1 MPTNLSQNKIG
12 AFPAQFIRKMIAS
25 GEIANADEK
34 NIQPASVDL
43 SVSEEGYRMKGAF
56 LPRKNENV
64 KEIIKEESLY
74 KIDLNNPLEKNGI
87 YLIKLNESLNL
98 PENIFAFS
106 SSKSSVGRVDLQTR
120 LIVNG
125 YSRFDSVPAGY
136 KGELWLQ
143 VIPKSFLIKLNFEDK
158 LNQIR
163 FFNGEAKIGC
173 QEIEKIYSEQKLL
186 FDENSKLASPSE
198 KISKDGNGSVVMN
211 INLDGEK
218 SGGIVGYKNMLID
231 QVLDFSKR
239 NYYNPDDFFEP
250 VYAPENGKLILEK
263 ESFYIFS
270 TKEYIRVPGNLASEM
285 IAYDIYNGE
294 FRSHYAGF
302 FDPGFGYGKN
312 GEIKGRQAVLEVRSY
327 ENNFIFRD
335 GQPICRM
342 NFEKLIEPAD
352 FVYGEGI
359 GSHYANQSG
368 PKLSKHFKES
378 YEKK

>member
-12 AFPAQFIRKMIAS
+12 AFPAQYIKKMVES
-25 GEIANADEK
+25 GEIINAGEK
-34 NIQPASVDL
+34 NIQPAGVDL

-56 LPRKNENV
+56 LPRKNESAR
-64 KEIIKEESLY
+64 EIIKEESLY

-98 PENIFAFS
+98 PENVFAFS
-106 SSKSSVGRVDLQTR
+106 SPRSSVGRVDLQTR
-120 LIVNG
+120 LIVDG

-143 VIPKSFLIKLNFEDK
+143 VIPKSFLIKLNFEDR

-163 FFNGEAKIGC
+163 FFNGEAKIGGR
-173 QEIEKIYSEQKLL
+173 EIEKIYSEQKLL
-186 FDENSKLASPSE
+186 FDENLNFIDSNE
-198 KISKDGNGSVVMN
+198 KIAKDGNGGIVMN
-211 INLDGEK
+211 INLNGEK
-218 SGGIVGYKNMLID
+218 SDGIVGYKNMLID
-231 QVLDFSKR
+231 QVLDFSKKD
-239 NYYNPDDFFEP
+239 YYNPDDFFEP

-270 TKEYIRVPGNLASEM
+270 TKEYIRVPGNFASEM

-302 FDPGFGYGKN
+302 FDPGFGYGKD
-312 GEIKGRQAVLEVRSY
+312 GEIKGRQAVLEIRSY

-342 NFEKLIEPAD
+342 NFERLIEPAD
-352 FVYGEGI
+352 FVYGEEI

-368 PKLSKHFKES
+368 PKLSKHFRS
-378 YEKK
+378 

>member
-1 MPTNLSQNKIG
+1 MSTNLSQNKIG
-12 AFPAQFIRKMIAS
+12 TFPSQYIKKMIAS
-25 GEIANADEK
+25 GEIINAGE
-34 NIQPASVDL
+34 NNVQPAGVDL

-56 LPRKNENV
+56 LPRKNESAR
-64 KEIIKEESLY
+64 EIIKEESLY

-98 PENIFAFS
+98 PENVFAFS
-106 SSKSSVGRVDLQTR
+106 SPRSSVGRVDLQTR
-120 LIVNG
+120 LIVDG

-143 VIPKSFLIKLNFEDK
+143 VIPKSFLIKLNFEDR

-163 FFNGEAKIGC
+163 FFNGEAKIGG

-186 FDENSKLASPSE
+186 FDENLNFIDSAE
-198 KISKDGNGSVVMN
+198 KIAKDSNGGIVMN
-211 INLDGEK
+211 INLNGEK
-218 SGGIVGYKNMLID
+218 SDGVVGYKNLLID
-231 QVLDFSKR
+231 CVLDFSKK

-250 VYAPENGKLILEK
+250 VYAPKNGKLILEK

-270 TKEYIRVPGNLASEM
+270 TKEYVRVPGNLASEM

-312 GEIKGRQAVLEVRSY
+312 GEIKGRQAVLEIRSY

-352 FVYGEGI
+352 FVYGEEI

-368 PKLSKHFKES
+368 PKLSKHFRDR
-378 YEKK
+378 

>member
-12 AFPAQFIRKMIAS
+12 AFPAQYIKKMVEG
-25 GEIANADEK
+25 GEIINVDK
-34 NIQPASVDL
+34 NNIQPASIDL
-43 SVSEEGYRMKGAF
+43 SISEEGYRMKGVF
-56 LPRKNENV
+56 LPRKNESAR
-64 KEIIKEESLY
+64 EIVKEESLY
-74 KIDLNNPLEKNGI
+74 KINLNNPLEKNGI

-98 PENIFAFS
+98 PEDVFALS

-120 LIVNG
+120 LIVDG

-136 KGELWLQ
+136 QGELWLQ
-143 VIPKSFLIKLNFEDK
+143 VIPKSFLIKLNFKDK

-163 FFNGEAKIGC
+163 FFNGEAKINC
-173 QEIEKIYSEQKLL
+173 REIEEIYSEQKLL
-186 FDENSKLASPSE
+186 FDENLNLARSDE
-198 KISKDGNGSVVMN
+198 KVSKDGSGSIVMN
-211 INLDGEK
+211 INLNGEK
-218 SGGIVGYKNMLID
+218 SGGIIGYKNLLVD
-231 QVLDFSKR
+231 CVLDFSKK

-250 VYAPENGKLILEK
+250 VYSPQNGKLILEK

-312 GEIKGRQAVLEVRSY
+312 GEVKGRQAVLEIRSY

-352 FVYGEGI
+352 FVYGEEI
-359 GSHYANQSG
+359 GSHYADQSG
-368 PKLSKHFKES
+368 PKLSKHFKG
-378 YEKK
+378 

>member
-1 MPTNLSQNKIG
+1 MSTNLSQNKIG
-12 AFPAQFIRKMIAS
+12 AFPSQFIRKMIESEEIINA
-25 GEIANADEK
+25 GEN
-34 NIQPASVDL
+34 NVQPAGVDL

-56 LPRKNENV
+56 LPRKNESAR
-64 KEIIKEESLY
+64 EIIKEESLY

-106 SSKSSVGRVDLQTR
+106 SPRSSVGRVDLQTR
-120 LIVNG
+120 LIVDG

-143 VIPKSFLIKLNFEDK
+143 VIPKSFLIKLNFKDR

-173 QEIEKIYSEQKLL
+173 QEMKKIYSEQKLL
-186 FDENSKLASPSE
+186 FDENSELASPGE
-198 KISKDGNGSVVMN
+198 KISRDSNGGIVMN
-211 INLDGEK
+211 INLAGEK
-218 SGGIVGYKNMLID
+218 SNGIVGYKNLLID
-231 QVLDFSKR
+231 CVLDFSKK

-250 VYAPENGKLILEK
+250 VYAPKNGKLILEK

-270 TKEYIRVPGNLASEM
+270 TKEYVRVPGNLASEM

-312 GEIKGRQAVLEVRSY
+312 GEIKGRQAVLEIRSY

-352 FVYGEGI
+352 FVYGEEI

-368 PKLSKHFKES
+368 PKLSKHFR
-378 YEKK
+378 EK

>member
-12 AFPAQFIRKMIAS
+12 AFPSQFIREIVKS
-25 GEIANADEK
+25 GEMINADEK
-34 NIQPASVDL
+34 NIQPASIDL

-56 LPRKNENV
+56 LPRKDESV
-64 KEIIKEESLY
+64 REIIKEESLY

-87 YLIKLNESLNL
+87 YLIKLKESLNL

-120 LIVNG
+120 LIVDG
-125 YSRFDSVPAGY
+125 YSRFDSIPVGY

-163 FFNGEAKIGC
+163 FFNGEAKIGG

-186 FDENSKLASPSE
+186 FNKNLELANPGE
-198 KISKDGNGSVVMN
+198 KISRDSNGGIVMN
-211 INLDGEK
+211 INLAGENNN
-218 SGGIVGYKNMLID
+218 IVGYKNLLID
-231 QVLDFSKR
+231 CVLDFSKR
-239 NYYNPDDFFEP
+239 DYYNQGDFFEP
-250 VYAPENGKLILEK
+250 IYAPKNGKLILEK

-270 TKEYIRVPGNLASEM
+270 TKEYIRIPGNLASEM

-312 GEIKGRQAVLEVRSY
+312 GEIKGRQAVLGIRSY

-335 GQPICRM
+335 DQPICRM

-352 FVYGEGI
+352 FVYGEEI
-359 GSHYANQSG
+359 GSHYADQSG
-368 PKLSKHFKES
+368 AKLSKYFK
-378 YEKK
+378 